1 MTTSI
6 ASPTLVFI
14 PIAEL
19 IILYATSFSV
29 AGFVLYWWY
38 RSYSKLGIRFSE
50 MVKFGRKNWRR
61 ILHHFLVYAGFQKKI
76 LKDRYA
82 GIMHFSIF
90 YGMIILFISTA
101 LIALSHDLL
110 KPLFHFGILVGWFY
124 LNFEVWA
131 NLGGVLLT
139 IGIVMALYRRLAKRI
154 ELDTIADD
162 YILLSGLLLLA
173 LQGFILGALKIYLFR
188 NGFDDYRFVE
198 WSLSYVFS
206 FGNVS
211 QGSGILL
218 YRDLWMFHIMT
229 AFAIAAYLPFSK
241 LSHIALSSVGV
252 SVKEIKTRGEMP
264 TPFILSEL
272 MESGNFDF
280 KMGAKVVKDLP
291 KLKKIEALACTD
303 CGRCER
309 ACPAHIAGSD
319 LDPRVIVQ
327 NIKKNVYSGEAE
339 MGSMIM
345 SENAAWACTTCQACV
360 EECPVLIEPFS
371 FIMETRK
378 NLVME
383 SKLSKETVGYLNN
396 LTYAQNPFNNPPSD
410 RDEMLRFAPKYEEGM
425 DILYWVGCMGAFDPR
440 GKEVAKTV
448 MELLNKAG
456 VKYGILGSEEKCNG
470 ETARRI
476 GEEGRFQEL
485 VLSNIDTFKKY
496 NVKKILTA
504 CPHCFNTFKNE
515 YPKFGLNVEVLHH
528 STFLTNLVKDGK
540 LNVKKKEETV
550 TLHDPCYLGRINGQY
565 EETRFIVKS
574 ATNLSEMEKSGSK
587 SMCCGAGGGNYWYKV
602 ESQESIS
609 HIRME
614 QALETK
620 AEKLATAC
628 PFCMAMMEDAS
639 RTMDVESKIKVRDI
653 AEILKENLA

>member
-50 MVKFGRKNWRR
+50 MVKFGWKNWRR
-61 ILHHFLVYAGFQKKI
+61 ILHHLLVYAGFQKKI

-131 NLGGVLLT
+131 NLGGILLT

-410 RDEMLRFAPKYEEGM
+410 RDEMLKFAPKYEEGM

>member
-252 SVKEIKTRGEMP
+252 SVKEIKPRGEMP

>member
-61 ILHHFLVYAGFQKKI
+61 ILHHLLVYAGFQKKI

>member
-50 MVKFGRKNWRR
+50 MVKFGWKNWRR
-61 ILHHFLVYAGFQKKI
+61 ILHHLLVYAGFQKKI

-131 NLGGVLLT
+131 NLGGILLT

-252 SVKEIKTRGEMP
+252 SVKEIKPRGEMP

-410 RDEMLRFAPKYEEGM
+410 RDEMLKFAPKYEEGM